1 MNEWMNEWM
10 TRLPSAGN
18 KDLHL
23 QWVCPLWMIFF
34 KAWSPYWS
42 HISEGSIFS
51 RCNAAIAVNLQCS
64 EGCSSDSNSSK
75 TRLSGWV
82 IISRRS
88 CLNGW
93 LYLAILIAC
102 SRLSSKYLFRK
113 GVILPERRRGLM
125 SGIVS
130 NTCRG
135 SLPFSGVGLLHLF
148 TRLYHPLLLAKS
160 PPLNSNEGQ

>member
-1 MNEWMNEWM
+1 M
-10 TRLPSAGN
+10 
-18 KDLHL
+18 
-23 QWVCPLWMIFF
+23 
-34 KAWSPYWS
+34 
-42 HISEGSIFS
+42 S

-93 LYLAILIAC
+93 LYLAILTAC

-113 GVILPERRRGLM
+113 GVILLERRRGLM
-125 SGIVS
+125 SDIVS
-130 NTCRG
+130 NTSSG
-135 SLPFSGVGLLHLF
+135 SLPFSGVGLLHF
-148 TRLYHPLLLAKS
+148 FRRLYHPLLLANS
-160 PPLNSNEGQ
+160 PPLYSMQDNKRGGGTSVNSWKDSKSSISISLYLLSI